1 MDILTTNS
9 GIALHLK
16 AFLPPSRLARRDPGG
31 RGVVRHADQA
41 SGETEE
47 QRQSEVEAAAA
58 WLKDSWAG
66 FNATYSILADRGC
79 ELLPLLSGLLTFS
92 GLTVNITDRPLFIP
106 FDSRPVQLV
115 IS

>member
-1 MDILTTNS
+1 M
-9 GIALHLK
+9 
-16 AFLPPSRLARRDPGG
+16 
-31 RGVVRHADQA
+31 RHADQA

-79 ELLPLLSGLLTFS
+79 ERCHCFEVELVLFSAVLTLN
-92 GLTVNITDRPLFIP
+92 GLTVDITDRPFCIP
-106 FDSRPVQLV
+106 FGFRPV
-115 IS
+115 